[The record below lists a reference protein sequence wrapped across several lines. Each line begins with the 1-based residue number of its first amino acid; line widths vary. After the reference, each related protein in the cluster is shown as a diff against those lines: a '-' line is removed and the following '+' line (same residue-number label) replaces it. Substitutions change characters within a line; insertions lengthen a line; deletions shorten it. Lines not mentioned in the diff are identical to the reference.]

1 MEAKVNTKDRIH
13 FFHIPVMGTSFTID
27 TPIKVAHYGI
37 SSVISIIDHRLT
49 EDMRKFHCDQAG
61 RPYEEIPERSE
72 DSRAKRITAYLN
84 LVNDLVRENFRKVR
98 TSFFE
103 TGSEIVKYFEM
114 LPDFSS
120 LKREYNQMLEHGKAE
135 MEALQERLRERMRPG
150 SIDVNI
156 MTKIDSA
163 NQKRDK
169 SPLPIEFND
178 AHAALRGFANS
189 DLNAS
194 VVFSAGM
201 NPRLYGYIAQF
212 DDFYPDENGEL
223 KKKIILKVSDYRS
236 AMIQGKFLAKK
247 GLWVSEFR
255 IESGLNCGGHAFA
268 TDGYLLGPILE
279 EFKNDREKLT
289 AELFTIYNK
298 GLENSNRQPLNDAPE
313 VLFTVQGGV
322 GNSIEQRFLL
332 EHYEMDSVGWGTP
345 FLLVPEAINID
356 EKTMNLL
363 SRAGEKDLYLSH
375 VSPLGVPFNTVRN
388 NSADIEKYE
397 RVAMNRPGAPCVKRY
412 LISNK
417 EFSAE
422 PICTASREY
431 QNKKLHEL
439 EEQNLPD
446 TEFKKAVDKMVEK
459 VCLCVGLGNAAAWR
473 NGLFVS
479 RNGTRGVAVCP
490 GPNMAYFS
498 KIATLRE
505 MVDHIYGRINLV
517 TGKAERPHMFVKEL
531 KLYVDY
537 LKEKMEDSADR
548 FSDSQAKYFQT
559 FQENMK
565 AGIEYYRELFT
576 SAKTPFEDM
585 KATIMRDLER
595 LQEELNHLNILQPT
609 SV

>member
-1 MEAKVNTKDRIH
+1 MKAKVNPKDRIH
-13 FFHIPVMGTSFTID
+13 FFHIPVMGTSFTVD

-49 EDMRKFHCDQAG
+49 EDMRKYHCDQAG

-72 DSRAKRITAYLN
+72 DSRAQRITAYLN

-98 TSFFE
+98 SSFFE

-120 LKREYNQMLEHGKAE
+120 LKREYNHMLEHGKAE
-135 MEALQERLRERMRPG
+135 MGALQERLRERMRPG

-163 NQKRDK
+163 NLKRDK
-169 SPLPIEFND
+169 TPMPVEFND

-212 DDFYPDENGEL
+212 DDFYPDEKGQI

-236 AMIQGKFLAKK
+236 ALIQGKFLAKK

-289 AELFTIYNK
+289 ADLFAIYNK
-298 GLENSNRQPLNDAPE
+298 GLENSNHQPMTEAPE
-313 VLFTVQGGV
+313 VLITVQGGV
-322 GNSIEQRFLL
+322 GNSAEQRFLL
-332 EHYEMDSVGWGTP
+332 EHYQMDSVGWGTP

-417 EFSAE
+417 EFSDE

-439 EEQNLPD
+439 EAQNLSEN
-446 TEFKKAVDKMVEK
+446 EFKKAFDKMVEK

-473 NGLFVS
+473 LGLPIS

-498 KIATLRE
+498 KIVSLRE
-505 MVDHIYGRINLV
+505 MVDHIYGRVNL
-517 TGKAERPHMFVKEL
+517 TTAQTQRPHMFIKEL
-531 KLYVDY
+531 KLYIDY
-537 LKEKMEDSADR
+537 LKEKIEGNADR
-548 FSDSQAKYFQT
+548 FSESQAKYFQT
-559 FQENMK
+559 FQENLK
-565 AGIEYYRELFT
+565 AGIQYYRQLFAN
-576 SAKTPFEDM
+576 AKTPFEEM
-585 KATIMRDLER
+585 KTSIMGDLER
-595 LQEELNHLNILQPT
+595 LQEELNRLALALEPA
-609 SV
+609 